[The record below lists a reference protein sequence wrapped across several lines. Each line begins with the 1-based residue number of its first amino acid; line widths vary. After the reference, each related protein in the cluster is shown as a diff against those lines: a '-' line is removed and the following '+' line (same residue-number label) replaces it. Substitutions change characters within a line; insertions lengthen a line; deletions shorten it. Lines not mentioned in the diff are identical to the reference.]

1 MAVSSS
7 PPTSPPPLAP
17 EHCRVVANPGDLII
31 QVPDQGG
38 VSVVNH
44 FHAFTPQG
52 GPTVITRR
60 ETHLMSTER
69 IGKLLAN
76 MEPAETA
83 ENTSGWIDLLA
94 VATPGIALRVQK
106 GQTTLVLTL
115 PARTKTLHQNQTNV
129 LGNLDDRPRLIDFP
143 IALPPSTWVLR
154 YGKDGKLRYANFFL
168 SDTLVRSV
176 VDTTPCRIFPLGNS
190 YSGHGAI
197 CWGNVNIGALR
208 VEDPLAVDN
217 LFFATPFNQDLISI
231 TEFHGGVQSSSPA
244 GFLAWSRVDGWM
256 RWVAENPAEHGP
268 RLQFVG
274 PTIPFNRRLQ
284 GIQNGGE

>member
-17 EHCRVVANPGDLII
+17 DQCRVVANPGDLII
-31 QVPDQGG
+31 QVPSQGG

-44 FHAFTPQG
+44 FHAAPLDGVST
-52 GPTVITRR
+52 IMRR

-76 MEPAETA
+76 MEPAETTD
-83 ENTSGWIDLLA
+83 NTSGWIDLLA

-115 PARTKTLHQNQTNV
+115 PARTKTLRQNQTNV
-129 LGNLDDRPRLIDFP
+129 LGTLDDQPRLIEFP

-176 VDTTPCRIFPLGNS
+176 ADTTPCRIFPLGNS
-190 YSGHGAI
+190 YSGHGGI

-217 LFFATPFNQDLISI
+217 LFFATPFNQDLISL

-256 RWVAENPAEHGP
+256 RWLDENPAEHGP